1 MPYDFPLTAATD
13 ALLPTT
19 RPTTHDSRPT
29 TFDSRLPT
37 PMTLLSTI
45 QTPADLKRLPREQL
59 PQLAQEIRDRLIECV
74 SMTGGH
80 IGASLG
86 VVELSI
92 ALLYELDSP
101 RDKVVW
107 DVGHQAYTWKLLTGR
122 NDPFPTLRQRDGIS
136 GFLKRGESE
145 HDHFGAGHAATAMSA
160 ALGIATARD
169 LRGEDH
175 KVVAVV
181 GDGAL
186 TCGLSYEG
194 MNNAGHSER
203 DLILIVN
210 DNGMSISPN
219 VGAISKTLGRI
230 VADPRTNRVR
240 EMIKGMTFALGGVFG
255 DGVVDFAKNVEESV
269 KNLFSPGMLFEELGF
284 RYFGPIDGHDLPKLC
299 DTLRFVRGMTGPR
312 VIHVMTQ
319 KGKGFAFAEDNQE
332 KWHGLAAYDPVTG
345 EARKQASG
353 PPTWTQVFGDG
364 LTALASE
371 YPELVAITAA
381 MPSGTGTNIFQKKHP
396 ARFFDV
402 GIAEGHAVT
411 FAGGLATQGIRPVVA
426 IYSTFLQRAYDNV
439 IHDIAVQ
446 HLPVTFCMDRAGLVG
461 EDGQT
466 HMGLY
471 DIAYML
477 AVPGMTVT
485 APKDGDELI
494 GLLRTA
500 MAHTRGPFCTRYPR
514 DKAPAEP
521 RPAAEIPA
529 VPYAT
534 WERLRAGTDV
544 AILAVGTMV
553 QPARQAAELLA
564 ADGIDCAVVNARFL
578 KPLDLAMLE
587 LLVQEHRIIVTVEEG
602 TIVNGFGAYLA
613 ETLQTTHPEVRVVAL
628 GVPDRLIE
636 QAPRVEQLELFG
648 LTAAGIARRITA
660 LQHEESLEAR

>member
-1 MPYDFPLTAATD
+1 
-13 ALLPTT
+13 
-19 RPTTHDSRPT
+19 
-29 TFDSRLPT
+29 
-37 PMTLLSTI
+37 MTLLSTI
-45 QTPADLKRLPREQL
+45 QSPADLKRLRRDQL

-92 ALLYELDSP
+92 ALLYEFDSP
-101 RDKVVW
+101 NDKIVW

-122 NDPFPTLRQRDGIS
+122 NDPFPSLRQKDGIS
-136 GFLKRGESE
+136 GFLKRTESE
-145 HDHFGAGHAATAMSA
+145 HDQFGAGHAGTAMSA
-160 ALGIATARD
+160 ALGMATARD
-169 LRGEDH
+169 LKGEAH
-175 KVVAVV
+175 KVVAIV

-194 MNNAGHSER
+194 MNNAGHSDR
-203 DLILIVN
+203 DIVLIVN

-219 VGAISKTLGRI
+219 VGAISTTLGRI
-230 VADPRTNRVR
+230 VADPRTNKLR
-240 EMIKGMTFALGGVFG
+240 EKIKGMTFALGGVFG
-255 DGVVDFAKNVEESV
+255 EGVVDFAKNVEESV

-299 DTLRFVRGMTGPR
+299 DTLRFVRGMSGPR

-319 KGKGFAFAEDNQE
+319 KGKGFGFAESNQE

-345 EARKQASG
+345 EARKKASG

-364 LTALASE
+364 LTALAAE
-371 YPELVAITAA
+371 HPELVAITAA
-381 MPSGTGTNIFQKKHP
+381 MPSGTGTNVFQKRYP
-396 ARFFDV
+396 GRFFDV

-426 IYSTFLQRAYDNV
+426 IYSTFLQRAYDNI

-446 HLPVTFCMDRAGLVG
+446 QLPVTFCMDRAGLVG

-500 MAHTRGPFCTRYPR
+500 LAHTGGPFCTRYPR

-529 VPYAT
+529 VPYGT
-534 WERLRAGTDV
+534 WEQLRAGKDV

-564 ADGIDCAVVNARFL
+564 ADGIGCAVINARFL
-578 KPLDLAMLE
+578 KPLDHAMLE
-587 LLVQEHRIIVTVEEG
+587 LLLQEHRTLVTLEEG

-613 ETLQTTHPEVRVVAL
+613 ETVQTTHPEVRVVAL
-628 GVPDRLIE
+628 GIPDRLIE
-636 QAPRVEQLELFG
+636 QAPRAEQLEACG

-660 LQHEESLEAR
+660 LQQEESLEAR

>member
-1 MPYDFPLTAATD
+1 M
-13 ALLPTT
+13 
-19 RPTTHDSRPT
+19 S
-29 TFDSRLPT
+29 
-37 PMTLLSTI
+37 TLLSTI
-45 QTPADLKRLPREQL
+45 AGPQDLKRLRVDQL
-59 PQLAQEIRDRLIECV
+59 PQLAQELRDRLIECC
-74 SMTGGH
+74 SITGGH

-92 ALLYELDSP
+92 ALLYEFDSP
-101 RDKVVW
+101 ADKIVW
-107 DVGHQAYTWKLLTGR
+107 DVGHQAYAWKLLTGR
-122 NDPFPTLRQRDGIS
+122 NEAFPTLRQTGGMS
-136 GFLKRGESE
+136 GFLKLNESE
-145 HDHFGAGHAATAMSA
+145 HDQFGAGHAGTAMSA
-160 ALGIATARD
+160 ALGMATARD
-169 LRGEDH
+169 LRGGQN

-194 MNNAGHSER
+194 MNNAGHSDR
-203 DLILIVN
+203 DIILIVN

-219 VGAISKTLGRI
+219 VGAMSKLLGGI
-230 VADPRTNRVR
+230 VANPRTNSLR
-240 EMIKGMTFALGGVFG
+240 EGVKGLTMKLGHVFG
-255 DGVVDFAKNVEESV
+255 EGVVDFARNVEESV

-299 DTLRFVRGMTGPR
+299 ETLAFVRGMSGPR
-312 VIHVMTQ
+312 VIHVLTQ
-319 KGKGFAFAEDNQE
+319 KGKGFGFAEGNQE

-345 EARKQASG
+345 EARKKASG

-364 LTALASE
+364 LTALAAE
-371 YPELVAITAA
+371 YPELVAVTAA
-381 MPSGTGTNIFQKKHP
+381 MPSGTGTNIFQKAWPK
-396 ARFFDV
+396 RFFDV

-500 MAHTRGPFCTRYPR
+500 MAHTDGPFCTRYPR
-514 DKAPAEP
+514 DKVPTDP
-521 RPAAEIPA
+521 RPASEIPG
-529 VPYAT
+529 VPYGT
-534 WERLRAGTDV
+534 WELLRSGGEV

-553 QPARQAAELLA
+553 QPALAAAERLEA
-564 ADGIDCAVVNARFL
+564 EGIDCSVVNARFL
-578 KPLDLAMLE
+578 KPMDQVMLAR
-587 LLVQEHRIIVTVEEG
+587 LVAAHRTLVTVEEG
-602 TIVNGFGAYLA
+602 TVVNGFGAYLS
-613 ETLQTTHPEVRVVAL
+613 ETLQTTSPEMRVIAL
-628 GVPDRLIE
+628 GVPDRLVE
-636 QAPRVEQLELFG
+636 QAPRPEQLETFG
-648 LTAAGIARRITA
+648 LTAEGIARRIMS
-660 LQHEESLEAR
+660 LYSEESVQTR

>member
-1 MPYDFPLTAATD
+1 MP
-13 ALLPTT
+13 
-19 RPTTHDSRPT
+19 
-29 TFDSRLPT
+29 
-37 PMTLLSTI
+37 LLSPI
-45 QTPADLKRLPREQL
+45 HTPADLKRLHRDQL

-107 DVGHQAYTWKLLTGR
+107 DVGHQAYAWKLLTGR

-136 GFLKRGESE
+136 GFLKRSESE
-145 HDHFGAGHAATAMSA
+145 HDQFGAGHAGTAMSA
-160 ALGIATARD
+160 ALGMATARD
-169 LRGEDH
+169 LKGEDH
-175 KVVAVV
+175 KVVAIV

-203 DLILIVN
+203 DIILIVN

-230 VADPRTNRVR
+230 VADPRTNFLR
-240 EMIKGMTFALGGVFG
+240 EKIKGMTFALGGVFG
-255 DGVVDFAKNVEESV
+255 EGVVDFAKNVEESV

-345 EARKQASG
+345 EARKKASG

-371 YPELVAITAA
+371 HPELVAITPA
-381 MPSGTGTNIFQKKHP
+381 MPRGTGTNLFQKKHP

-426 IYSTFLQRAYDNV
+426 IYSTFLQRAYDSI
-439 IHDIAVQ
+439 IHDIAIQ
-446 HLPVTFCMDRAGLVG
+446 QLPVIFCLDRAGMVG

-477 AVPGMTVT
+477 AVPHMTVT
-485 APKDGDELI
+485 APKDGAELI
-494 GLLRTA
+494 GLLRCA
-500 MAHTRGPFCTRYPR
+500 LEHTGGPFSLRYPR
-514 DKAPAEP
+514 DKAPGETP
-521 RPAAEIPA
+521 PAAEVAPIR
-529 VPYAT
+529 YGT
-534 WERLRAGTDV
+534 WDVLRKGRECAL
-544 AILAVGTMV
+544 LAVGAMC
-553 QPARQAAELLA
+553 QPALAAGQELAAEGF
-564 ADGIDCAVVNARFL
+564 DVTVVNCRFL
-578 KPLDLAMLE
+578 KPVDRDLLDA
-587 LLVQEHRIIVTVEEG
+587 LLHDHRVLVTVEDG
-602 TIVNGFGAYLA
+602 TVTNGFGACLAGLVQTVAPETRVVPLGAPDRTYEHAPRAQQLA
-613 ETLQTTHPEVRVVAL
+613 EV
-628 GVPDRLIE
+628 
-636 QAPRVEQLELFG
+636 G
-648 LTAAGIARRITA
+648 LTGAGIAARVRA
-660 LQHEESLEAR
+660 LAAEESLTHS

>member
-1 MPYDFPLTAATD
+1 M
-13 ALLPTT
+13 
-19 RPTTHDSRPT
+19 S
-29 TFDSRLPT
+29 
-37 PMTLLSTI
+37 LLSKI
-45 QTPADLKRLPREQL
+45 NGPADLKRLRREQL

-92 ALLYELDSP
+92 ALLYEFDSP
-101 RDKVVW
+101 NDRIVW
-107 DVGHQAYTWKLLTGR
+107 DVGHQAYAWKLLTGR

-136 GFLKRGESE
+136 GFLKRSESE
-145 HDHFGAGHAATAMSA
+145 HDQFGAGHAGTAMSA

-169 LRGEDH
+169 LRGEH
-175 KVVAVV
+175 YKVAAVV

-194 MNNAGHSER
+194 MNNAGHSDR
-203 DLILIVN
+203 DIILIIN

-219 VGAISKTLGRI
+219 VGAIHKTLGRI
-230 VADPRTNRVR
+230 VADPRTNQLR
-240 EMIKGMTFALGGVFG
+240 EKVKKMTFALRGVFG
-255 DGVVDFAKNVEESV
+255 EGVVDFAKNVEESV

-284 RYFGPIDGHDLPKLC
+284 RYFGPLDGHDLPKLC

-319 KGKGFAFAEDNQE
+319 KGKGFAFAESNQE

-345 EARKQASG
+345 EARKKASG
-353 PPTWTQVFGDG
+353 PPAWTQVFGDG
-364 LTALASE
+364 LASLADE
-371 YPELVAITAA
+371 HPEIVAVTAA
-381 MPSGTGTNIFQKKHP
+381 MPSGTGTNLFQKRHP
-396 ARFFDV
+396 GRFFDV

-411 FAGGLATQGIRPVVA
+411 FAGGLATSGVRPVVA

-446 HLPVTFCMDRAGLVG
+446 HLPVIFCMDRAGLVG

-494 GLLRTA
+494 GLLRCA
-500 MAHTRGPFCTRYPR
+500 MAHTDGPFCTRYPR

-521 RPAAEIPA
+521 RPAKEIPA
-529 VPYAT
+529 VPYGS
-534 WERLRAGTDV
+534 WEQLRRGKDV

-553 QPARQAAELLA
+553 LPAQQAAELLA
-564 ADGIDCAVVNARFL
+564 PDGIDCEVVNCRFL
-578 KPLDLAMLE
+578 KPLDHAMLE
-587 LLVQEHRIIVTVEEG
+587 SLLQRHRTIVTVEEG

-613 ETLQTTHPEVRVVAL
+613 ETVQTTYPEVRVVAL
-628 GVPDRLIE
+628 GVPDRVIE
-636 QAPRVEQLELFG
+636 QAPRVDQLELFG
-648 LTAAGIARRITA
+648 LTAAGIARRIAA

>member
-1 MPYDFPLTAATD
+1 L
-13 ALLPTT
+13 
-19 RPTTHDSRPT
+19 S
-29 TFDSRLPT
+29 
-37 PMTLLSTI
+37 LLSAI
-45 QTPADLKRLPREQL
+45 HGPADLKRLKREQL
-59 PQLAQEIRDRLIECV
+59 PLLATEIRERLIECV

-86 VVELSI
+86 VVELCI
-92 ALLYELDSP
+92 ALLYEFESP
-101 RDKVVW
+101 ADRIVW
-107 DVGHQAYTWKLLTGR
+107 DVGHQAYAWKLLTGR
-122 NDPFPTLRQRDGIS
+122 NDEFPTLRQRDGIS
-136 GFLKRGESE
+136 GFLKRTESE
-145 HDHFGAGHAATAMSA
+145 HDHFGAGHAGTAMSA
-160 ALGIATARD
+160 ALGMATARD
-169 LRGEDH
+169 LKGESY
-175 KVVAVV
+175 KVAAVV

-194 MNNAGHSER
+194 MNNAGHSDR
-203 DLILIVN
+203 DIILIVN

-219 VGAISKTLGRI
+219 VGAIHKMLGRI
-230 VADPRTNRVR
+230 VADPRTNQLR
-240 EMIKGMTFALGGVFG
+240 EKIKKMTFASRRVFG
-255 DGVVDFAKNVEESV
+255 EGVVDFAKNVEESV

-319 KGKGFAFAEDNQE
+319 KGKGFGFAESNQE

-345 EARKQASG
+345 EARKKASG
-353 PPTWTQVFGDG
+353 PPAWTQVFGEG
-364 LTALASE
+364 LAALADE
-371 YPELVAITAA
+371 YPEIVAVTAA
-381 MPSGTGTNIFQKKHP
+381 MPSGTGTNLFQKRHP
-396 ARFFDV
+396 GRFFDV

-411 FAGGLATQGIRPVVA
+411 FAGGLATSGIRPFVA

-446 HLPVTFCMDRAGLVG
+446 HLPVVFCMDRAGLVG

-494 GLLRTA
+494 GLLRCA
-500 MAHTRGPFCTRYPR
+500 MYHNEGPFCTRYPR

-521 RPAAEIPA
+521 KPAKDIPA
-529 VPYAT
+529 VRYGS
-534 WERLRAGTDV
+534 WEQLRRGKDI

-553 QPARQAAELLA
+553 IPALEAATILA
-564 ADGIDCAVVNARFL
+564 HDGVDCEVVNCRFL
-578 KPLDLAMLE
+578 KPLDHAMLE
-587 LLVQEHRIIVTVEEG
+587 SLLQRHRTIITVEEG

-613 ETLQTTHPEVRVVAL
+613 ESVQTTYPEVRVVAL

-660 LQHEESLEAR
+660 LRHEESLEAR

>member
-1 MPYDFPLTAATD
+1 
-13 ALLPTT
+13 
-19 RPTTHDSRPT
+19 
-29 TFDSRLPT
+29 
-37 PMTLLSTI
+37 MTLLSTI
-45 QTPADLKRLPREQL
+45 QSPADLKRLKRDQL
-59 PQLAQEIRDRLIECV
+59 PLLAQEIRQRLIECV
-74 SMTGGH
+74 SLTGGH

-86 VVELSI
+86 VVELSL
-92 ALLYELDSP
+92 ALLYEFDSP

-107 DVGHQAYTWKLLTGR
+107 DVGHQAYAWKLLTGR
-122 NDPFPTLRQRDGIS
+122 NDPFPTLRQKDGIS
-136 GFLKRGESE
+136 GFLKRSESE
-145 HDHFGAGHAATAMSA
+145 HDQFGAGHAGTAVSA
-160 ALGIATARD
+160 ALGMATARD
-169 LRGEDH
+169 LRGEHH

-203 DLILIVN
+203 DIILIVN

-219 VGAISKTLGRI
+219 VGAISTTLGRI
-230 VADPRTNRVR
+230 VADPRTNRLR
-240 EMIKGMTFALGGVFG
+240 EKIKGMTIALGGVFG

-299 DTLRFVRGMTGPR
+299 DTLRFVRGMSGPR

-319 KGKGFAFAEDNQE
+319 KGKGFGFAEDNQE

-345 EARKQASG
+345 EARKKASG
-353 PPTWTQVFGDG
+353 PPAWTQVFGEG
-364 LTALASE
+364 LTALAAE
-371 YPELVAITAA
+371 HPELVAITAA
-381 MPSGTGTNIFQKKHP
+381 MPSGTGTSIFQKKYP
-396 ARFFDV
+396 ERFFDV

-411 FAGGLATQGIRPVVA
+411 FAAGLATQGIRPVVA
-426 IYSTFLQRAYDNV
+426 IYSTFLQRAFDNV
-439 IHDIAVQ
+439 IHDVAIQ
-446 HLPVTFCMDRAGLVG
+446 RLPVVFCMDRAGLVG
-461 EDGQT
+461 EDGHT

-477 AVPGMTVT
+477 SVPGMTVT
-485 APKDGDELI
+485 AAKDGDELV

-500 MAHTRGPFCTRYPR
+500 LAHTAGPFCTRYPR
-514 DKAPAEP
+514 DKAPADP
-521 RPAAEIPA
+521 RPPAEVPA
-529 VPYAT
+529 VPYGS
-534 WERLRAGTDV
+534 WEQLRAGKDL

-553 QPARQAAELLA
+553 HPAVQAAELLA

-578 KPLDLAMLE
+578 KPLDQSMLE
-587 LLVQEHRIIVTVEEG
+587 LLVQEHRTLVTVEEG

-628 GVPDRLIE
+628 GVPDRLVE
-636 QAPRVEQLELFG
+636 QAPRVDQLELFG
-648 LTAAGIARRITA
+648 LTPAGIARRITA